1 MQINNEQSQQSNDQN
16 VVLTDKSRRK
26 KLMLYGA
33 MILTVLVVVIVA
45 LYGHKKYNKT
55 GIQNNHVGIQDNQH
69 QNNLNNSWL
78 VNSEGKL
85 GKVVKQGNTN
95 KQQIQ
100 KLKKTLTRLQTQK
113 SSNNIPIRH
122 NAKSVQSDKGNP
134 FPPTITRNSFPSS
147 PVKSRR
153 QRNRFMRSKY
163 SRKAPVTRYIKL
175 NNLINITQT
184 AAPAA
189 DNSHKNKQD
198 IQKQKK
204 SDKSSIP
211 AGSFMDAVL
220 LNGIDA
226 PTGGS
231 GQSQPIP
238 ILMRV
243 TNYAQ
248 LPNKWRSDVK
258 NCFIEGE
265 AKGDLSSDRA
275 YIRVDK
281 ISCVTPAGKRITK
294 TISGYV
300 TGEDG
305 KVGLAGRVVSKQGAM
320 LARTLAAGF
329 LQGVG
334 QAFQQS
340 QQTVS
345 ISPLTGGSTTTSA
358 LDGRTMLKMGIG
370 GGISKATEKLAEFYM
385 NLAKEM
391 FPVIEIDSGRNVNI
405 ILLSGVSL

>member
-1 MQINNEQSQQSNDQN
+1 MQINDKQSHDQN
-16 VVLTDKSRRK
+16 IVLTDKNRRK
-26 KLMLYGA
+26 KIIFYGA
-33 MILTVLVVVIVA
+33 VILTILIVAIVA
-45 LYGHKKYNKT
+45 LYGHEKYHKT
-55 GIQNNHVGIQDNQH
+55 NIQKNRIGIQDNQH

-85 GKVVKQGNTN
+85 GKIAKQGNTN
-95 KQQIQ
+95 TQQIRQ
-100 KLKKTLTRLQTQK
+100 IRKILTQHQTRK
-113 SSNNIPIRH
+113 SFSNIPTQH
-122 NAKSVQSDKGNP
+122 NAKVTQSNKNSP
-134 FPPTITRNSFPSS
+134 FLPIVGRKSYPPS
-147 PVKSRR
+147 PVRR
-153 QRNRFMRSKY
+153 QRNRGFTRGKY
-163 SRKAPVTRYIKL
+163 KQKAPVTRYIKL

-184 AAPAA
+184 APAA
-189 DNSHKNKQD
+189 NNSHNSKQNAK
-198 IQKQKK
+198 KQKK
-204 SDKSSIP
+204 PDKSSIP

-226 PTGGS
+226 PTSGG

-248 LPNKWRSDVK
+248 LPNKWKSDVR

-265 AKGDLSSDRA
+265 AKGDLSSERA

-281 ISCVTPAGKRITK
+281 ISCVTPKGKRITK
-294 TISGYV
+294 SISGYV

-340 QQTVS
+340 QQVVS

-358 LDGRTMLKMGIG
+358 LDSKTMLKMGIG
-370 GGISKATEKLAEFYM
+370 GGVSKATEKLAEFYM

-391 FPVIEIDSGRNVNI
+391 FPVVEIDSGRNVNI

>member
-1 MQINNEQSQQSNDQN
+1 MDIRNITEQAH
-16 VVLTDKSRRK
+16 KE
-26 KLMLYGA
+26 
-33 MILTVLVVVIVA
+33 LVQ
-45 LYGHKKYNKT
+45 K
-55 GIQNNHVGIQDNQH
+55 

-100 KLKKTLTRLQTQK
+100 QLQKRLIQLQARK
-113 SSNNIPIRH
+113 SSNNIYSNNTPISNKLTRS
-122 NAKSVQSDKGNP
+122 NKNNP
-134 FPPTITRNSFPSS
+134 FPPTVGRNSYPRS
-147 PVKSRR
+147 PVKNRQ
-153 QRNRFMRSKY
+153 QRNKFMRSKY

-184 AAPAA
+184 AAPAVN
-189 DNSHKNKQD
+189 NSHNSKQKS
-198 IQKQKK
+198 QKQKIA
-204 SDKSSIP
+204 DKSSIP

-248 LPNKWRSDVK
+248 LPNKWRSDIK

-281 ISCVTPAGKRITK
+281 ISCVTPSGKRITK
-294 TISGYV
+294 SISGYV

-320 LARTLAAGF
+320 LARTLVAGF

-345 ISPLTGGSTTTSA
+345 ISPLTGGTTTASA
-358 LDGRTMLKMGIG
+358 LDSKTMLKMGIG
-370 GGISKATEKLAEFYM
+370 GGMNKATEKLAEFYM

-405 ILLSGVSL
+405 VLLSGVSL

>member
-33 MILTVLVVVIVA
+33 MILTILIVAIVA
-45 LYGHKKYNKT
+45 LYGHKKYNKISAQKT
-55 GIQNNHVGIQDNQH
+55 HLGIQDNQH

-100 KLKKTLTRLQTQK
+100 QLKKTLARLQTQK
-113 SSNNIPIRH
+113 SSNNIPVR
-122 NAKSVQSDKGNP
+122 NKLTRSNKNNP
-134 FPPTITRNSFPSS
+134 FPPTIARNSYPPS

-184 AAPAA
+184 AAPAVN
-189 DNSHKNKQD
+189 NSHNGKQNA
-198 IQKQKK
+198 QKQKK

-226 PTGGS
+226 PTGGN

-238 ILMRV
+238 ILMRI

-248 LPNKWRSDVK
+248 LPNKWRSDVR

-294 TISGYV
+294 SISGYV

-358 LDGRTMLKMGIG
+358 LDGKTMLKMGIG
-370 GGISKATEKLAEFYM
+370 GGMSKATEKLAEFYM

-405 ILLSGVSL
+405 VLLSGVSL